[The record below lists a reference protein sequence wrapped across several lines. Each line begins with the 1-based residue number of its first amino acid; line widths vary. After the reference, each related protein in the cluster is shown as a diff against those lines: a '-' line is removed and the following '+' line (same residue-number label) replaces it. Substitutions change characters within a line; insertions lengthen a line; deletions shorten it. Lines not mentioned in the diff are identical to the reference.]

1 MKFDLRFC
9 VAVRLQAKDTA
20 QPDYSA
26 NVLLI
31 SWIVGQSS
39 VGVGLQWRLV
49 PKNLEVG
56 KVRKR
61 NVKIWKVR
69 PGNLK

>member
-9 VAVRLQAKDTA
+9 VAVRLQAKEAA
-20 QPDYSA
+20 QPDYAA

-31 SWIVGQSS
+31 SWFVGHSS

-49 PKNLEVG
+49 PK
-56 KVRKR
+56 K
-61 NVKIWKVR
+61 
-69 PGNLK
+69 P